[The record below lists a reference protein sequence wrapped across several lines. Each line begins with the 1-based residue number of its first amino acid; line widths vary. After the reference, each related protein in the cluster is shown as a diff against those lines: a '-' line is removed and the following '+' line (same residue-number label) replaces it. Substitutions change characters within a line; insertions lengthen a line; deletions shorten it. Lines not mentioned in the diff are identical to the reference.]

1 MKFLTKKIY
10 IIIFILSIF
19 AIQEKANALNKK
31 NIYSRKN
38 ISNYF
43 SGTISI
49 NNYYNKEAFQFLKQ
63 SKLIKNIH
71 DEFNNKFLRTLIL
84 LEKFDVAFEFSKE
97 EWKKDKFSFDMELLL
112 GLNYFIQED
121 YLKAEKHFKRL
132 NQENNNIFFANFI
145 ENILMTWTKAAQGN
159 EINSFKFIDQIPS
172 QFNHLKKTQY
182 IFLKCYFNHSD
193 VDEFYKNTVQDKN
206 YDFSRYNFFLANHLL
221 FKNKTADAKR
231 IIANS
236 RKKFNSNLLLKETEN
251 FLLSGKNSSIKNF
264 YDCKNPKDSL
274 AEFFY
279 LIANLYSSDKNYQQS
294 NYYLKIS
301 LLLNN
306 KFLTNG
312 ALLAEN
318 LYYQEKY
325 QQSLEVYEELKLIG
339 PEYKWHASKN
349 IAKILTIEKGKS
361 YSSRYLEKQFN
372 LIKNLTFEHHY
383 ELANFYKNNEY
394 LKESIKHYTLAL
406 NQIEKDHFLV
416 PIILDR
422 RGTSFEKLG
431 DWKKGEN
438 DLIASIKITPDDAH
452 VLNYLAYTWIDKG
465 INLDKGL
472 AMLEKA
478 NEIKKF
484 DGYIT
489 DSLGWAY
496 YAKKNYV
503 EAEKYLQK
511 AVELLPFDPIIAD
524 HYADTLWMLNKNI
537 QARYFWNQIL
547 KLKGAE
553 KELKENI
560 NKKLIFGIIKKS

>member
-19 AIQEKANALNKK
+19 AIQEKANASNKK
-31 NIYSRKN
+31 NIYSGKN

-43 SGTISI
+43 AGAISI
-49 NNYYNKEAFQFLKQ
+49 NNNYNKEAFQFLKQ

-84 LEKFDVAFEFSKE
+84 LEKFDIAFEFSKE

-121 YLKAEKHFKRL
+121 YLKAERHFKRL
-132 NQENNNIFFANFI
+132 NQEKNNIFFANFI
-145 ENILMTWTKAAQGN
+145 ENILMTWTQAAQGN
-159 EINSFKFIDQIPS
+159 EINSFKFINQIPLE
-172 QFNHLKKTQY
+172 FNQLKKTQY
-182 IFLKCYFNHSD
+182 IFLKCYFNHND
-193 VDEFYKNTVQDKN
+193 VDEFYRNVVQDKN
-206 YDFSRYNFFLANHLL
+206 YDFSRYNFFRANYLL
-221 FKNKTADAKR
+221 SKNKTVDAKR

-251 FLLSGKNSSIKNF
+251 FLLSEKNSSIKDF
-264 YDCKNPKDSL
+264 YDCKKPKDSL

-279 LIANLYSSDKNYQQS
+279 LMANLYSSDKNYQQS

-301 LLLNN
+301 LFLNN
-306 KFLTNG
+306 KFLTNV

-318 LYYQEKY
+318 LYYQKKY

-339 PEYKWHASKN
+339 PEYEWYASKN

-361 YSSRYLEKQFN
+361 YSSKYLEKQFN
-372 LIKNLTFEHHY
+372 SIKNLTFEHHY
-383 ELANFYKNNEY
+383 ELGNFYKNNEY
-394 LKESIKHYTLAL
+394 LKKSIKHYTLAL
-406 NQIEKDHFLV
+406 NQIEKNHFLV

-431 DWKKGEN
+431 DWKKAEK
-438 DLIASIKITPDDAH
+438 DLMASINITPDDAH

-465 INLDKGL
+465 INLDEGL
-472 AMLEKA
+472 AMLKEA

-503 EAEKYLQK
+503 EAEKHLQK

-524 HYADTLWMLNKNI
+524 HYADTLWMLNKKI

-547 KLKGAE
+547 KIKRTE

-560 NKKLIFGIIKKS
+560 NKKLIFGIIEKS

>member
-19 AIQEKANALNKK
+19 AIQEKANASNKK
-31 NIYSRKN
+31 NIYSGKN

-43 SGTISI
+43 AGAISI
-49 NNYYNKEAFQFLKQ
+49 NNNYNKEAFQFLKQ

-84 LEKFDVAFEFSKE
+84 LEKFDIAFEFSKE

-121 YLKAEKHFKRL
+121 YLKAERHFKRL
-132 NQENNNIFFANFI
+132 NQEKNNIFFANFI
-145 ENILMTWTKAAQGN
+145 ENILMTWTQAAQGN
-159 EINSFKFIDQIPS
+159 EINSFKFINQIPLE
-172 QFNHLKKTQY
+172 FNQLKKTQY
-182 IFLKCYFNHSD
+182 IFLKCYFNHND
-193 VDEFYKNTVQDKN
+193 VDEFYRNVVQDKN
-206 YDFSRYNFFLANHLL
+206 YDFSRYNFFRANYLL
-221 FKNKTADAKR
+221 SKNKTVDAKR

-251 FLLSGKNSSIKNF
+251 FLLSEKNSSIKDF
-264 YDCKNPKDSL
+264 YDCKKPKDSL

-279 LIANLYSSDKNYQQS
+279 LMANLYSSDKNYQQS

-301 LLLNN
+301 LFLNN
-306 KFLTNG
+306 KFLTNV

-318 LYYQEKY
+318 LYYQKKY

-339 PEYKWHASKN
+339 PEYEWYASKN

-361 YSSRYLEKQFN
+361 YSSKYLEKQFN
-372 LIKNLTFEHHY
+372 SIKNLTFEHHY
-383 ELANFYKNNEY
+383 ELGNFYKNNEY
-394 LKESIKHYTLAL
+394 LKKSIKHYTLAL
-406 NQIEKDHFLV
+406 NQIEKNHFLV

-431 DWKKGEN
+431 DWKKAEK
-438 DLIASIKITPDDAH
+438 DLMASINITPDDAH

-465 INLDKGL
+465 INLDEGL
-472 AMLEKA
+472 AMLKKA

-503 EAEKYLQK
+503 EAEKHLQK

-524 HYADTLWMLNKNI
+524 HYADTLWMLNKKI

-547 KLKGAE
+547 KIKRTE

-560 NKKLIFGIIKKS
+560 NKKLIFGIIEKS